1 MADSAELP
9 YLLQM
14 LDDES
19 PVVRDALMRE
29 LGAYGPELEKEIA
42 RLDLK
47 LSSEHWRQ
55 LATLRAGARRE
66 ALAAAWSS
74 WFDLPDIEQLE
85 RAQSLLSEFIEDR
98 PRPGHLAQLLDEL
111 AADCRLRAATPD
123 SYELANFL
131 FEERGIRGEH
141 ADYYAPLN
149 SSLCHVIESRRG
161 NPISLC
167 CVYKLVGAR
176 LGIHI
181 DGLNFPGHFMTRAK
195 LGNETVIV
203 DCFSGARFMSL
214 HSFREMAKRHADPDR
229 FLIEPVPAKDIIRRV
244 LNNLMHAYSIT
255 EDTESINALRRLV
268 EALEESAT
276 AE

>member
-1 MADSAELP
+1 MADPAALP

-14 LDDES
+14 LDDTS

-29 LGAYGPELEKEIA
+29 LSAYGPELETEIA

-55 LATLRAGARRE
+55 LALLRAGARRQ
-66 ALAAAWSS
+66 ALVDAWPS
-74 WFDLPDIEQLE
+74 WFGLPEIEQLE

-98 PRPGHLAQLLDEL
+98 PRPGRLTALLDEL
-111 AADCRLRAATPD
+111 AEDCRVRTPEPD
-123 SYELANFL
+123 SYDLANFL

-176 LGIHI
+176 LGIQI
-181 DGLNFPGHFMTRAK
+181 DGLNFPGHFMARAK
-195 LGNETVIV
+195 LGSETVIV
-203 DCFSGARFMSL
+203 DCFTGARFMSL
-214 HSFREMAKRHADPDR
+214 HSFRELARRHADPEQ
-229 FLIEPVPAKDIIRRV
+229 FLTEPVSAKDIIRRV

-255 EDTESINALRRLV
+255 EDAESIHALRQLAG
-268 EALEESAT
+268 ALDA
-276 AE
+276 AR

>member
-14 LDDES
+14 LDDDS
-19 PVVRDALMRE
+19 PVVREALIRE
-29 LGAYGPELEKEIA
+29 LGAYGPELEADIA

-55 LATLRAGARRE
+55 LAALRAGARRR
-66 ALAAAWSS
+66 ALAEAWTS

-98 PRPGHLAQLLDEL
+98 PRPGHLTRLLDEL
-111 AADCRLRAATPD
+111 AEDCRQRAVAPD
-123 SYELANFL
+123 SYELAHFL

-149 SSLCHVIESRRG
+149 SSLCYVIEARRG

-176 LGIHI
+176 LGIPI
-181 DGLNFPGHFMTRAK
+181 DGLNFPGHFMARAK

-203 DCFSGARFMSL
+203 DCFSGSRFMSL
-214 HSFREMAKRHADPDR
+214 HSFRELARRHADPDQ

-255 EDTESINALRRLV
+255 EDTESISALRNLA
-268 EALEESAT
+268 EALDEPASAG
-276 AE
+276 

>member
-1 MADSAELP
+1 MADPAALP
-9 YLLQM
+9 HLLSM

-19 PVVRDALMRE
+19 PVVREALIRE
-29 LGAYGPELEKEIA
+29 LGAYGPELESEIA

-55 LATLRAGARRE
+55 LALLRASARRQ
-66 ALAAAWSS
+66 ALVAAWPE

-85 RAQSLLSEFIEDR
+85 RAQSLLAEFIEDR
-98 PRPGHLAQLLDEL
+98 PRPGYLTKLLDEL
-111 AADCRLRAATPD
+111 AADCQSRAEVPD

-149 SSLCHVIESRRG
+149 SSLGHVIEAKRG

-176 LGIHI
+176 LDIPI
-181 DGLNFPGHFMTRAK
+181 DGLNFPGHFMARAK

-214 HSFREMAKRHADPDR
+214 HSFREMARRHADPDQ
-229 FLIEPVPAKDIIRRV
+229 FLVEPVPAKSIVRRV

-255 EDTESINALRRLV
+255 EDAASIDILKQLATP
-268 EALEESAT
+268 LEDST
-276 AE
+276 SRD